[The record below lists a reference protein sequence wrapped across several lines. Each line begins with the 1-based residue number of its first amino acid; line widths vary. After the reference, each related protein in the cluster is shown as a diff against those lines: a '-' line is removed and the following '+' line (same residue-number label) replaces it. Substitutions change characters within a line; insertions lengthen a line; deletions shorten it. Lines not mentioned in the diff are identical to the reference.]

1 MSKRIKRVYI
11 VISICMVI
19 LLAFLVCPPLMFWNK
34 PDMFWGA
41 FPASEVFLF
50 IDCILQCVVMIIGI
64 AVENKIDK
72 EEYEMRKRGEA
83 IEY

>member
-1 MSKRIKRVYI
+1 MSKKIKRLYI
-11 VISICMVI
+11 CITIAIFI

-34 PDMFWGA
+34 PVMWGG

-50 IDCILQCVVMIIGI
+50 VDCVLQCLVMIIGLAI
-64 AVENKIDK
+64 ENKINK
-72 EEYEMRKRGEA
+72 EEKEMRKRGEI